1 MDNNRMQILEA
12 IARIKELSNE
22 SNDEDIIVSS
32 EAALITLGI
41 LLDLGFSKI
50 SIDQYKNM

>member
-1 MDNNRMQILEA
+1 MDNNRMEILEA
-12 IARIKELSNE
+12 IDRIKELSIE
-22 SNDEDIIVSS
+22 STDEDIVVSS

>member
-1 MDNNRMQILEA
+1 MDNNRMEILEA
-12 IARIKELSNE
+12 IDRIKELSNE
-22 SNDEDIIVSS
+22 TTEEDIIVSS

-50 SIDQYKNM
+50 SIDQYNNM